1 MARLLWIGKESP
13 VVGLLNRNGYHVN
26 VAVGVEDAV
35 GDLRASPPDL
45 VILDKNSCLQ
55 GELAAVRL
63 KSAAPKVPIL
73 LICEPRESGA
83 PQVFFVNMIL
93 SSATSPELVMRAIA
107 SLLPAT
113 HHRTGT

>member
-45 VILDKNSCLQ
+45 VILDKNSCVQ

-63 KSAAPKVPIL
+63 KSAAPKVPIFAHL
-73 LICEPRESGA
+73 RAARIRCSASVLREHDTEFRDQS
-83 PQVFFVNMIL
+83 
-93 SSATSPELVMRAIA
+93 
-107 SLLPAT
+107 
-113 HHRTGT
+113 